1 MGKTID
7 YTKLSES
14 ELNTKQ
20 QEWESKN
27 NELEQSAKYLQDNYE
42 KAKIESSNAATELNN
57 VNNKI
62 DDLQK
67 QIDEETK
74 NNADPTVLQ
83 ELKTQMDNEEAKQK
97 VLEDNYNTLK
107 DVEDDAY
114 NDYQKINKELE
125 ENKNNEPLK
134 LKTEQETV
142 KKNEMQAAA
151 QKKQQEDT
159 EKLNAA
165 KAKIQE
171 MLNKIS
177 DPAENIHKTVCL
189 KAAVLPGTS
198 YAINFCIYLQENTT
212 INSDGTCDWYTI
224 DENNNTKI
232 NASVLKTIK
241 KEWLLERASQKASDT
256 MDESEEALNDS
267 NNNIENANTD
277 TEKLNSL
284 SDKIDTLEQNI
295 SSLKKEQTNLS
306 NTRNKLESSVT
317 DSSKTNAQLTEINT
331 QEAELNAKIASYENE
346 LKTTQDER
354 DALKQQIDA
363 ENKKNKELEEA
374 AKKQEK
380 ELNNSISWWKSNLK
394 KWKQKQLD
402 DAHKKYGASK
412 MKVIDDIVTEEE
424 LNEIAKYISLN
435 PEKIDNLSY
444 SDLESSDNTD
454 LKNIIF
460 KRVWNMQD
468 DILSIKN
475 SLSPEL
481 LEKADEIK
489 PDAAL
494 ACFSGAVSNTFE
506 LAAKGLQLAASPEIL
521 EQTALI
527 VENATAAALARLNER
542 VTKEITNSIIQI
554 TDITPITQIPVNAA
568 QEMLNHIWTPADIIA
583 KIQNDMNE
591 NFLSE
596 ELENELN
603 KNIEGVKSAM
613 NKLAGDIQYAAYEKL
628 SAYTEVTNEIINT
641 LNQSPMWYVDNIN
654 LVERRFEK
662 EIIKNIQNATVTAL
676 DSKFQFVD
684 FMTTQ
689 FSYNLVQPVNKA
701 LEDAQTTALR
711 KVVELEQK
719 AVAKAKSLAAAAA
732 MKILGLLGA

>member
-14 ELNTKQ
+14 ELNAKQ

-27 NELEQSAKYLQDNYE
+27 NELKQSAKYLQDNYE

-57 VNNKI
+57 VNSKI

-107 DVEDDAY
+107 NVEDDAY

-134 LKTEQETV
+134 LKTEQETA
-142 KKNEMQAAA
+142 KQNEMQAAE
-151 QKKQQEDT
+151 QKKQQEDVNIKVKET
-159 EKLNAA
+159 KEYLNQLLDPTSELRTSVC
-165 KAKIQE
+165 KIVRLQYFSILGE
-171 MLNKIS
+171 DFCKY
-177 DPAENIHKTVCL
+177 L
-189 KAAVLPGTS
+189 K
-198 YAINFCIYLQENTT
+198 ENTV
-212 INSDGTCDWYTI
+212 INPTDGSTSWFKIYNNKPYIKT
-224 DENNNTKI
+224 ENVKYFH
-232 NASVLKTIK
+232 K
-241 KEWLLERASQKASDT
+241 KWLLQYNLNQGKEIIIKNNET
-256 MDESEEALNDS
+256 ENESIS
-267 NNNIENANTD
+267 NIENTNTG

-331 QEAELNAKIASYENE
+331 KEAELNAKIASYENE
-346 LKTTQDER
+346 LKTTQDEHE
-354 DALKQQIDA
+354 ALKQQIDA

-380 ELNNSISWWKSNLK
+380 ELNNSINWWTKQLK
-394 KWKQKQLD
+394 DWKQKQLD
-402 DAHKKYGASK
+402 DANIKYGDEPLS
-412 MKVIDDIVTEEE
+412 VIDDIVTEEE

-444 SDLESSDNTD
+444 SDLESTDNTD
-454 LKNIIF
+454 LKNTIF

-603 KNIEGVKSAM
+603 KNIEGVKNSMTTIAS
-613 NKLAGDIQYAAYEKL
+613 NISSTAYQKL
-628 SAYTEVTNEIINT
+628 SVYNEITNKIINT

-684 FMTTQ
+684 SMTTQ

-701 LEDAQTTALR
+701 LEDAQTAALR